1 VNGRRLATFA
11 ATTAAAS
18 ALAAIAA
25 CASVA
30 DESSLGTSPDA
41 GGFAPPPSDAGA
53 SSDAGGLLPVSEGVL
68 VVHGA
73 SLPALRLCFTRRRAD
88 PPIPLDVIMPESNVV
103 GIDVGAV
110 VRLPNLDGDVG
121 DVVAFPERELRGQL
135 TTADGGA
142 ITSRYSCG
150 DLLDSS
156 TFAASAL
163 AFGPV
168 SADLSRGVSVLAL
181 LGCQGSAKD
190 PRASKARCGATWTPE
205 LGNLDVVAR
214 RVEAE
219 GRASLATLPVQ
230 VVQLSP
236 SLDVRAAG
244 ASLAFGVEDGDA
256 GVKDEI
262 ASLFVLGAPTPQVPR
277 ELALPARG
285 GDLDYGATKLVI
297 DVLRP
302 ATDGGADAG
311 ALRERVLAQSLEE
324 TQRLTLPE
332 GLPPAFWSS
341 VSSFLL
347 LSVGELVTD
356 GELPDAGR
364 DPRSRLH
371 LLAVPLAATPA
382 RDAGAPR

>member
-1 VNGRRLATFA
+1 MNRRRLATFA

-30 DESSLGTSPDA
+30 DESSLATSPDA
-41 GGFAPPPSDAGA
+41 SGFGPP
-53 SSDAGGLLPVSEGVL
+53 SSDASAGFDAGGALPVSEGIL

-135 TTADGGA
+135 TTTDGGA

-163 AFGPV
+163 AFGPA

-181 LGCQGSAKD
+181 LGCQGSGKD
-190 PRASKARCGATWTPE
+190 ARASKARCGASWTPE
-205 LGNLDVVAR
+205 LGNLEVVAR
-214 RVEAE
+214 RIKAE

-230 VVQLSP
+230 IVQLSP
-236 SLDVRAAG
+236 SLDVRATG
-244 ASLAFGVEDGDA
+244 ASLALRLEEGDA
-256 GVKDEI
+256 GVQDEI
-262 ASLFVLGAPTPQVPR
+262 AAVFALGAPTPQVPR

-285 GDLDYGATKLVI
+285 ALDYGATTLVI

-302 ATDGGADAG
+302 TTGSNDGGV
-311 ALRERVLAQSLEE
+311 LRERVLAQSLEE
-324 TQRLTLPE
+324 IQRLSLPE

-347 LSVGELVTD
+347 LSVGELVAD

-382 RDAGAPR
+382 RDAGAAR